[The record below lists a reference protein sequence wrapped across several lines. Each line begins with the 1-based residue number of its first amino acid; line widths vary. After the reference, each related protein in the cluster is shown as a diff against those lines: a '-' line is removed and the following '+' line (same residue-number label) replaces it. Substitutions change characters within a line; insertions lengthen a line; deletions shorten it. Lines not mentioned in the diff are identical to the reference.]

1 MLALVTGASSGIGLE
16 YAKALAEQGYDLLIV
31 SNQEKEIK
39 ETAIS
44 LHRNWNVDV
53 TPLYVDLTEENAVK
67 DLVNYCH
74 EHNLEVDMLVNNAGV
89 FFFNE
94 LVKTDPRRIDIM
106 LDLHVK
112 TVTRMC
118 RYFGEEMKNRGRGRI
133 INMSSMSAW
142 MTMPGINIYNATKA
156 YILNFSRSLW
166 YELKPHG
173 VIVTAVCPGA
183 VDTTLY
189 GLSNYWRKVAVGL
202 GVSMPPAKL
211 VRKAL
216 KASKKG
222 KKQTMP
228 GWINHLFVPLIK
240 HLPDWFV
247 FAVIKR
253 LKQFQK

>member
-39 ETAIS
+39 ETAIT
-44 LHRNWNVDV
+44 LHREWNVDV

-74 EHNLEVDMLVNNAGV
+74 EHNLEVDVLVNNAGV

-94 LVKTDPRRIDIM
+94 LVKTDPRRIDLM

-112 TVTRMC
+112 SVTRMC
-118 RYFGEEMKNRGRGRI
+118 RYFGEDMKKRGSGRI

>member
-16 YAKALAEQGYDLLIV
+16 YAKALAHEGYDLLIV

-39 ETAIS
+39 DTSIMLHETW
-44 LHRNWNVDV
+44 HVDV
-53 TPLYVDLTEENAVK
+53 TPLYVDLTEDNAVK
-67 DLVNYCH
+67 YLFDYCQEH
-74 EHNLEVDMLVNNAGV
+74 EMEVEILVNNAGV

-94 LVKTDPRRIDIM
+94 LVKTDPRRIDLM

-118 RYFGEEMKNRGRGRI
+118 RYFGEDMKKRGHGRI

-189 GLSNYWRKVAVGL
+189 GLSTYWRKVAVGL

-216 KASKKG
+216 RASKKG

-228 GWINHLFVPLIK
+228 GWINHLFVPIIK

>member
-1 MLALVTGASSGIGLE
+1 MLALVTGASSGIGLM
-16 YAKALAEQGYDLLIV
+16 YAKALAEQGYDLLVV

-74 EHNLEVDMLVNNAGV
+74 EHNLEVDVLVNNAGV

>member
-74 EHNLEVDMLVNNAGV
+74 EHNLEVDVLVNNAGV

-94 LVKTDPRRIDIM
+94 LIKTDPRRIDIM

>member
-74 EHNLEVDMLVNNAGV
+74 EHNLEVDVLVNNAGV

-118 RYFGEEMKNRGRGRI
+118 RYFGEEMKNRGCGRI

-173 VIVTAVCPGA
+173 VTVTAVCPGA

>member
-74 EHNLEVDMLVNNAGV
+74 EHNLEVDVLVNNAGV

>member
-16 YAKALAEQGYDLLIV
+16 YAKALAHEGYDLLIV

-39 ETAIS
+39 DTAIM
-44 LHRNWNVDV
+44 LHETWHVDV
-53 TPLYVDLTEENAVK
+53 TPLYVDLTEDNAVNNLF
-67 DLVNYCH
+67 DYCQEH
-74 EHNLEVDMLVNNAGV
+74 EMEVEILVNNAGV

-94 LVKTDPRRIDIM
+94 LVKTDPRRIDLM

-112 TVTRMC
+112 TVTRIC
-118 RYFGEEMKNRGRGRI
+118 RYFGEDMKKRGHGRI

-189 GLSNYWRKVAVGL
+189 GLSTYWRKVAVGL

-216 KASKKG
+216 KASKRG

-228 GWINHLFVPLIK
+228 GWINHLFVPIIK

>member
-16 YAKALAEQGYDLLIV
+16 YAKALAEQGYDLIIV

-74 EHNLEVDMLVNNAGV
+74 EHNLEVDVLVNNAGV

-106 LDLHVK
+106 LDLHIK

>member
-16 YAKALAEQGYDLLIV
+16 YAKALAHEGYDLLIV

-39 ETAIS
+39 DTAIM
-44 LHRNWNVDV
+44 LQETWHVDV
-53 TPLYVDLTEENAVK
+53 TPLYVDLTEDNAVK
-67 DLVNYCH
+67 NLFDYCQEH
-74 EHNLEVDMLVNNAGV
+74 EMEVEILVNNAGV

-94 LVKTDPRRIDIM
+94 LVKTDPRRIDLM

-118 RYFGEEMKNRGRGRI
+118 RYFGEDMKKRGHGRI

-189 GLSNYWRKVAVGL
+189 GLSTYWRKVAVGL

-216 KASKKG
+216 KASKRG

-228 GWINHLFVPLIK
+228 GWINHLFVPIIK

>member
-74 EHNLEVDMLVNNAGV
+74 EHNLEVDVLVNNAGV

-106 LDLHVK
+106 LDLHIK

>member
-74 EHNLEVDMLVNNAGV
+74 EHKMEVDVLVNNAGV

-189 GLSNYWRKVAVGL
+189 GLSNYWRKVAVSL

>member
-1 MLALVTGASSGIGLE
+1 MS
-16 YAKALAEQGYDLLIV
+16 AEQGYDLLIV

-74 EHNLEVDMLVNNAGV
+74 EHNLEVDVLVNNAGV

-94 LVKTDPRRIDIM
+94 LIKTDPRRIDIM

>member
-74 EHNLEVDMLVNNAGV
+74 EHNLEVDVLVNNAGV

-118 RYFGEEMKNRGRGRI
+118 RYFGEEMKNRGCGRI

-228 GWINHLFVPLIK
+228 GCINHLFIPLIK

>member
-74 EHNLEVDMLVNNAGV
+74 EHNLEVDVLVNNAGV
-89 FFFNE
+89 FFFNQ
-94 LVKTDPRRIDIM
+94 LIKTDPRRIDIM

>member
-16 YAKALAEQGYDLLIV
+16 YAKALANQGYDLLIV
-31 SNQEKEIK
+31 SNQEKEIQN
-39 ETAIS
+39 TAI
-44 LHRNWNVDV
+44 LLQEEYRVKV
-53 TPLYVDLTEENAVK
+53 TPLYMDLTADKAVEN
-67 DLVNYCH
+67 LVCFCH
-74 EHNLEVDMLVNNAGV
+74 DNNMEVEVLVNNAGV

-94 LVKTDPRRIDIM
+94 LVKTEPRRIDIM
-106 LDLHVK
+106 LDLHIK

-118 RYFGEEMKNRGRGRI
+118 RFFGEEMKQRGHGRI

-166 YELKPHG
+166 YELKPHD

-189 GLSNYWRKVAVGL
+189 GLSTYWRKIAVGL

-211 VRKAL
+211 VKKAL
-216 KASKKG
+216 RASEKG

-228 GWINHLFVPLIK
+228 GWINHLFVPIIK

-247 FAVIKR
+247 FAVIKH

>member
-74 EHNLEVDMLVNNAGV
+74 EHNLEVDVLVNNAGV

-94 LVKTDPRRIDIM
+94 LVKTDPRRIDIL

>member
-1 MLALVTGASSGIGLE
+1 MLGLVTGASSGIGLE

-67 DLVNYCH
+67 DLVSYCH
-74 EHNLEVDMLVNNAGV
+74 EHNLEVDVLVNNAGV

-118 RYFGEEMKNRGRGRI
+118 RYFGEEMKNRGRGHI

-228 GWINHLFVPLIK
+228 GWINHLFIPLIK

>member
-44 LHRNWNVDV
+44 LHRNLNVDV

-74 EHNLEVDMLVNNAGV
+74 EHNLEVDVLVNNAGV

-94 LVKTDPRRIDIM
+94 LIKTDPRRIDIM

>member
-16 YAKALAEQGYDLLIV
+16 YAKALAHEGYDLLIV

-39 ETAIS
+39 DTAIM
-44 LHRNWNVDV
+44 LQETWHVDV
-53 TPLYVDLTEENAVK
+53 TPLYVDLTEDNAVK
-67 DLVNYCH
+67 NLFDYCQEH
-74 EHNLEVDMLVNNAGV
+74 EMEVEILVNNAGV

-94 LVKTDPRRIDIM
+94 LVKTDPRRIDLM

-118 RYFGEEMKNRGRGRI
+118 RYFGEDMKKRGHGRI

-189 GLSNYWRKVAVGL
+189 GLSTYWRKVAVGL

-228 GWINHLFVPLIK
+228 GWINHLFVPIIK